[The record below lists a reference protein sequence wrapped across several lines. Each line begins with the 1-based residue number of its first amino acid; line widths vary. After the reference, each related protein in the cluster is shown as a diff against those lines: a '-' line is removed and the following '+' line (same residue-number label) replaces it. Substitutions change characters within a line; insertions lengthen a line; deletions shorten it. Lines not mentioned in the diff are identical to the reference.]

1 MSAEEMKRKARAFV
15 LINTAPGKER
25 DVMEKLL
32 KFSRVKEVHIC
43 SGKIDL
49 IAMLEVPR
57 EVDGS
62 TMKAIADFVIERLQG
77 VSGITD
83 TETITPG
90 LKASNH
96 RCALSRV

>member
-1 MSAEEMKRKARAFV
+1 MSAKEMKSKARAFV
-15 LINTAPGKER
+15 LINTDPGKEK

-43 SGKIDL
+43 SGRTDL

-62 TMKAIADFVIERLQG
+62 TSKAIADFVIERLQG
-77 VSGITD
+77 ISGITD
-83 TETITPG
+83 TETIMPTHS
-90 LKASNH
+90 KTKWSE
-96 RCALSRV
+96 SV